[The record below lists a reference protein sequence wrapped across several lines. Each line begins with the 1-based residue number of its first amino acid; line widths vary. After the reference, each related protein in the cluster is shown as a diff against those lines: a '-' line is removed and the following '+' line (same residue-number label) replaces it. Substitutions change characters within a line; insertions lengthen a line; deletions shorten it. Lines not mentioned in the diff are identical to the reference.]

1 MTPDPEALRMLQDRV
16 GYRFKQRTLLVS
28 AITHPS
34 AAAAVAA
41 AAAADGAGYE
51 RLEFLG
57 DRVLGLAVA
66 ELLFER
72 FPAEDEG
79 ALSKRLVGLVRK
91 EALLDVADA
100 IGIGNVIELAQGTGG
115 AFQRQTETAK
125 ADGVE
130 ALLGAI
136 FVDGGYP
143 PTRDVVRR
151 WWTTLL
157 DKHLAPPK
165 DPKTTLQEW
174 AQARNLPLPEY
185 RMVNISGPD
194 HQPTFEVIVDLEDK
208 TSQQGEGR
216 SKRAAEQ
223 AAATLMLEAIAVET
237 P

>member
-1 MTPDPEALRMLQDRV
+1 MTPDAAALRMLQDRV
-16 GYRFKQRTLLVS
+16 GYRFKQWPLLVS
-28 AITHPS
+28 AVTHPS
-34 AAAAVAA
+34 TEAAVEA

-57 DRVLGLAVA
+57 DRVLGVAVA

-100 IGIGNVIELAQGTGG
+100 IGIGAAIALAQGSGR
-115 AFQRQTETAK
+115 AFLRQTETAK

-136 FVDGGYP
+136 FLDGGYP

-151 WWTTLL
+151 WWTPLL
-157 DKHLAPPK
+157 DKHEAPPK

-174 AQARNLPLPEY
+174 AQARSLPLPGY
-185 RMVNISGPD
+185 RRVGVSGPD
-194 HQPTFEVIVDLEDK
+194 HQPTFAVIVDLEGQV
-208 TSQQGEGR
+208 SQQAEGR

-223 AAATLMLEAIAVET
+223 AAATLMLGVIAKDT